1 MRRHQ
6 HAEAWARGAV
16 HFALCALVLALW
28 PAAGSAQH
36 NPAPHGQLFY
46 SRLTDGTWQ
55 IWTLDLLSQ
64 EQMQLTSDEGDKR
77 HPSWDHAGSIAY
89 CTSNQ
94 RCFRTGLNGQGRGLL
109 LGDLWPMKDVAWS
122 PDGRRL
128 AFTRFRT
135 DLIDSANLWLADAG
149 GAERRMITHEPGIQQ
164 HPAWSPDG
172 QWIAY
177 SAGQGYGTYEIY
189 VVRAD
194 GTERRRSTQNQA
206 HEFGPAWSPDG
217 HQIAFSSDVS
227 GDYEIWVLDA
237 DGSNLRQLTQNP
249 GLDTDP
255 AWSPDGQAIA
265 FVTNRSGTLQI
276 WLMNPDGTDPR
287 PLVQQAGQPVCDPTW
302 K

>member
-1 MRRHQ
+1 MRRRQ
-6 HAEAWARGAV
+6 SGEACARGAL
-16 HFALCALVLALW
+16 HLALLAAACGLW
-28 PAAGSAQH
+28 PAGSFAQSQPTP
-36 NPAPHGQLFY
+36 NGQLLY
-46 SRLTDGTWQ
+46 SWLTEDTWQ
-55 IWTLDLLSQ
+55 IWMLELPSQ
-64 EQMQLTSDEGDKR
+64 QQTQVTSGEGDKR
-77 HPSWDHAGSIAY
+77 YPSWESAGSIAY

-94 RCFRTGLNGQGRGLL
+94 RCFRAGLNGQGRELL

-122 PDGRRL
+122 SDGRRL
-128 AFTRFRT
+128 AFARFRT
-135 DLIDSANLWLADAG
+135 DLIDSANLWVAGADG
-149 GAERRMITHEPGIQQ
+149 TERRMITHEPGIQQ

-194 GTERRRSTQNQA
+194 GAERRRLTQNQA
-206 HEFGPAWSPDG
+206 HEFGPAWSPNG

-237 DGSNLRQLTQNP
+237 DGSNLRQLTQSP

-287 PLVQQAGQPVCDPTW
+287 PLVQQAGQPVCDPAW
-302 K
+302 R